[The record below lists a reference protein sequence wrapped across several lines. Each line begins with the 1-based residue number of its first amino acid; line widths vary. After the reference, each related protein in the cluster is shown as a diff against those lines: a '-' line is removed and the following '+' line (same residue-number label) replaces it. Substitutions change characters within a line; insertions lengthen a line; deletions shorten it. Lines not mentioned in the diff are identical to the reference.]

1 MFHYK
6 SVLEKQITAL
16 QSPTKKN
23 LGAFPRE
30 IEMNPDISQVPI
42 FKNLVIIQDHRNSKI
57 TEVTE

>member
-30 IEMNPDISQVPI
+30 IEMNPDIS
-42 FKNLVIIQDHRNSKI
+42 
-57 TEVTE
+57 